1 MDTRDLEESPVRRR
15 PLKCSRISDEER
27 GGADGGA
34 RGAMKRESATGIHTH
49 LIFFRYSV
57 DGNTTMD
64 HKSIDETEVEN
75 VILQEELLEL
85 SINELKVTF
94 KRGYQIFWL
103 QAGIPEKYPGLW
115 GIVQKLL
122 IAFPSSYLVEKSFS
136 AVTNLLTKKEQI
148 ENHRKGSYAETKWK
162 AGQRAA
168 PRARLGGIEIETGTN
183 IEFEC
188 GIEIRIKIMPGIEI
202 KSSVQIRMESRTKIG
217 IKSRTGMKVDSE
229 MVIGIMIENM
239 IG

>member
-1 MDTRDLEESPVRRR
+1 MDTRDMEESPVRRR
-15 PLKCSRISDEER
+15 PLKCSRISDEEWE
-27 GGADGGA
+27 GADGGG
-34 RGAMKRESATGIHTH
+34 RGAMKGKSATGIHTQ
-49 LIFFRYSV
+49 FFS
-57 DGNTTMD
+57 
-64 HKSIDETEVEN
+64 
-75 VILQEELLEL
+75 
-85 SINELKVTF
+85 
-94 KRGYQIFWL
+94 
-103 QAGIPEKYPGLW
+103 
-115 GIVQKLL
+115 
-122 IAFPSSYLVEKSFS
+122 
-136 AVTNLLTKKEQI
+136 
-148 ENHRKGSYAETKWK
+148 AETKWK